1 MYMKKK
7 SIFKEISYPTLL
19 EGERRAQQSGNALWF
34 RQVIVLILVVLLFAM
49 DWINQFSAFDAVL
62 TENQWI
68 GMMLSLCLALVFN
81 VIPLILGKFIKDYQ
95 YNRGGRSMKP
105 ILFLVIT
112 FFLVFAISAAF
123 RWNTR
128 DLSFAAV
135 SGVTTNSS
143 MVMTSPE
150 MSSLAEQ
157 TSPGDDLGAKTLTI
171 LLAVL
176 PLITSIVSTF
186 LGYVSSDPILDKLNF
201 YKRRNYELYEAK
213 KDAIAAIEELKER
226 IGQIEQYEYESFC
239 NARTL
244 VAAKVHYLESLAMKR
259 LEEEIGNPDAVN
271 YLSEERGTR
280 LEGGTT
286 Q

>member
-1 MYMKKK
+1 MKKK
-7 SIFKEISYPTLL
+7 SIFKETPYPTLL

-34 RQVIVLILVVLLFAM
+34 RQAVVLALVVLLFAM

-95 YNRGGRSMKP
+95 YHRGSKSVKP
-105 ILFLVIT
+105 VIFLVVT

-128 DLSFAAV
+128 ELSFAAV
-135 SGVTTNSS
+135 SSVTSNSS
-143 MVMTSPE
+143 VVVTNPE
-150 MSSLAEQ
+150 MTVLTETTA
-157 TSPGDDLGAKTLTI
+157 PGDDPGARTLTI
-171 LLAVL
+171 LLAAL

-201 YKRRNYELYEAK
+201 YKQRIYELYEAK
-213 KDAIAAIEELKER
+213 KDGTAAVGELKER
-226 IGQIEQYEYESFC
+226 IGQIEQYEYESYC
-239 NARTL
+239 NARTM
-244 VAAKVHYLESLAMKR
+244 VAAKIHYLEGLAMKR

-286 Q
+286 A